1 MITDKKNE
9 EYATFKIERK
19 ESGDINKIYSDDN
32 FIILKV
38 DFMAEMK
45 KEKIKKIITTKRYK
59 EYQQIWQHRKISK
72 IMQTGNLQNQCDIWS
87 QAIEDTIKKVEKV
100 TKRRT

>member
-38 DFMAEMK
+38 DFMTEMK

-59 EYQQIWQHRKISK
+59 EYQQI
-72 IMQTGNLQNQCDIWS
+72 
-87 QAIEDTIKKVEKV
+87 
-100 TKRRT
+100 